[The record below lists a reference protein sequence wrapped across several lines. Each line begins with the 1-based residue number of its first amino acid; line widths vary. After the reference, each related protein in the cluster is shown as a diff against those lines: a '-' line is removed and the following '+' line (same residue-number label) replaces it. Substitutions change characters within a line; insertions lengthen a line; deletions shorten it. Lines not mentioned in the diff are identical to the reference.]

1 MHSVTQSPVMY
12 VTTIN
17 FYPSSGLRMVMADGP
32 AGQGYDVVKNICADE
47 YSSCNLSGLLW
58 ESSHSICV

>member
-1 MHSVTQSPVMY
+1 
-12 VTTIN
+12 
-17 FYPSSGLRMVMADGP
+17 MVMADGP